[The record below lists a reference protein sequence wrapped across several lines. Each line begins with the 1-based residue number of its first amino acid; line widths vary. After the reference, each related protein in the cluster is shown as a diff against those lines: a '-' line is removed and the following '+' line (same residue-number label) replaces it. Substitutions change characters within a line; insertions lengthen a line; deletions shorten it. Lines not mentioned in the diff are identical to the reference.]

1 MLLMTHKI
9 RLLRYF
15 SFLSLHLKCIYSTLS
30 LSRKPHLFSANLEE
44 GDFVENY
51 RCVYES
57 YHTAQGLWLLNVN
70 RPTQLA
76 ELSHIH

>member
-1 MLLMTHKI
+1 
-9 RLLRYF
+9 
-15 SFLSLHLKCIYSTLS
+15 
-30 LSRKPHLFSANLEE
+30 LFSANLEE